1 MVPDIVKRGS
11 MMDDYNVRDV
21 LAEEGVDISFYWWIN
36 NNVVIGN
43 VYADI
48 LLRSAVTEEEYEESE
63 YAL

>member
-21 LAEEGVDISFYWWIN
+21 LAEEGVDLSCYWWIN

-43 VYADI
+43 VYADL

>member
-21 LAEEGVDISFYWWIN
+21 LAEEGVDISCYWWIN

-43 VYADI
+43 VYADL

>member
-1 MVPDIVKRGS
+1 
-11 MMDDYNVRDV
+11 MDNYNVRDV
-21 LAEEGVDISFYWWIN
+21 LAEEGVDLSCYWWIN

-48 LLRSAVTEEEYEESE
+48 LLRSAVTEEEYEEVE

>member
-21 LAEEGVDISFYWWIN
+21 LAEEGVDLSRYWWIN

-43 VYADI
+43 VYADL

>member
-21 LAEEGVDISFYWWIN
+21 LAEEGVDLSCYWWIN

-48 LLRSAVTEEEYEESE
+48 LLRSAVTEEEYEEVE

>member
-21 LAEEGVDISFYWWIN
+21 LAEEGVDLSCYWWIN